1 MQACSVRSQLYKF
14 PAFLRD
20 FRIFP
25 RQIIPKLSTM
35 DKMCVPVIRDARFGI
50 WRSRLSSFFVRQVGS
65 PVVCLYSETLGLLP
79 M

>member
-1 MQACSVRSQLYKF
+1 MSLQESGPMQACSVRSQLYKF

-50 WRSRLSSFFVRQVGS
+50 WRSRLSSFFCPPSRFARRV
-65 PVVCLYSETLGLLP
+65 PV
-79 M
+79 